1 MRVQQFPSAKDSI
14 FDLVDFFDTH
24 DMGDL
29 WAQMPEVD
37 FEIDPRRRKHLVAE
51 KQAIVS
57 ELREVRCYTP
67 PGGED
72 DRGRGSD
79 DHD

>member
-1 MRVQQFPSAKDSI
+1 MEKALPAKDSI
-14 FDLVDFFDTH
+14 ADLVEVFDTH

-37 FEIDPRRRKHLVAE
+37 FEIDLRRCKHLVAAQQE
-51 KQAIVS
+51 IVS

-72 DRGRGSD
+72 GRGRGSD
-79 DHD
+79 DPD